1 MQSVVGKILLFFVIF
16 ADDCHYIKDLCYFCN
31 MKLHIF
37 NPEHDI
43 ALAFNRR
50 HQTMPHAA
58 QELRMNLGWIPAL
71 WAADGDVVLVDDVPY
86 AVKAAKRSGLK
97 MADVLFLGKDEIREL
112 IFDEVL
118 PWGWDLTVKTELEE
132 AGVDN
137 HLLPDEGTL
146 IDIRHLSNR
155 RKTINSL
162 EVLRTRLE
170 DQTCGESAYITT
182 FDSVQ
187 KQLERWKNVVVKA
200 PWSSSGRG
208 IRYVNGKMNEATENW
223 VRRILEKQGGVMVE
237 PYYNKVKDFG
247 MEFYAEKDG
256 SIRFEGLSLFIT
268 QNGAYTGS
276 LLASYDEKLEMLSR
290 YIPVALL
297 EKIIE
302 RAVTGG
308 PRYLEGHYSGP
319 FGVDMMIVAREDGNG
334 FLLHPC
340 VEINMRRTMGHVA
353 LSLTPPPMTPK
364 QMMRIE
370 HDVNYKLKVSN
381 LENNFI
387 QTI

>member
-1 MQSVVGKILLFFVIF
+1 
-16 ADDCHYIKDLCYFCN
+16 

-71 WAADGDVVLVDDVPY
+71 WADDGDVVLVDDVSF

-97 MADVLFLGKDEIREL
+97 TADVLFLRKEEVKGL
-112 IFDEVL
+112 LFDKVL
-118 PWGWDLTVKTELEE
+118 PWGWDLTIKTELEE
-132 AGVDN
+132 AGVSSR
-137 HLLPDEGTL
+137 LMPDEGAL

-155 RKTINSL
+155 RKTSNAL
-162 EVLRTRLE
+162 QMLRMGRE
-170 DQTCGESAYITT
+170 DQTCGKSAYITT
-182 FDSVQ
+182 
-187 KQLERWKNVVVKA
+187 LESGRRVLAEWHNVVIKA

-208 IRYVNGKMNEATENW
+208 IRYVNGPMNEPTKNW
-223 VRRILEKQGGVMVE
+223 VHRVMEQQGGVMVE

-247 MEFYAEKDG
+247 MEFYASGDG

-268 QNGAYTGS
+268 QNGAYAGS
-276 LLASYDEKLEMLSR
+276 LLASYKEKLEMLSR
-290 YIPVALL
+290 YVPVSLL
-297 EKIIE
+297 EYVIE
-302 RAVTGG
+302 RVIKFA
-308 PRYLEGHYSGP
+308 PRQFDSHYVGP
-319 FGVDMMIVAREDGNG
+319 FGVDMMIVAGEGNKG

-353 LSLTPPPMTPK
+353 LALTPPFMAPK
-364 QMMRIE
+364 RMMRIV
-370 HDVNYKLKVSN
+370 HDVNYRLKVSN

>member
-1 MQSVVGKILLFFVIF
+1 M
-16 ADDCHYIKDLCYFCN
+16 
-31 MKLHIF
+31 
-37 NPEHDI
+37 
-43 ALAFNRR
+43 
-50 HQTMPHAA
+50 
-58 QELRMNLGWIPAL
+58 
-71 WAADGDVVLVDDVPY
+71 
-86 AVKAAKRSGLK
+86 
-97 MADVLFLGKDEIREL
+97 
-112 IFDEVL
+112 
-118 PWGWDLTVKTELEE
+118 
-132 AGVDN
+132 
-137 HLLPDEGTL
+137 
-146 IDIRHLSNR
+146 
-155 RKTINSL
+155 
-162 EVLRTRLE
+162 
-170 DQTCGESAYITT
+170 SAYITT
-182 FDSVQ
+182 FESVQ

-208 IRYVNGKMNEATENW
+208 IRYVNGKMNEVTENW

-247 MEFYAEKDG
+247 MEFFAEKDG

-276 LLASYDEKLEMLSR
+276 LLASYDEKLEILSR

-297 EKIIE
+297 EKVIE

-308 PRYLEGHYSGP
+308 PRYFEGHYSGP

-340 VEINMRRTMGHVA
+340 VEVNMRRTMGHVA
-353 LSLTPPPMTPK
+353 LALTPPPMAPK

>member
-1 MQSVVGKILLFFVIF
+1 
-16 ADDCHYIKDLCYFCN
+16 

-97 MADVLFLGKDEIREL
+97 MADVLFLGKDEIKEL
-112 IFDEVL
+112 VFDEVL

-132 AGVDN
+132 AGVDKL
-137 HLLPDEGTL
+137 LLPDEGAL

-297 EKIIE
+297 EKVIE

-308 PRYLEGHYSGP
+308 PRYFEGHYVGP
-319 FGVDMMIVAREDGNG
+319 FGVDMMIVARDDGNG

-340 VEINMRRTMGHVA
+340 VEVNMRRTMGHVA
-353 LSLTPPPMTPK
+353 LALTPPPMAPK

-370 HDVNYKLKVSN
+370 HDVNYRLKVSN